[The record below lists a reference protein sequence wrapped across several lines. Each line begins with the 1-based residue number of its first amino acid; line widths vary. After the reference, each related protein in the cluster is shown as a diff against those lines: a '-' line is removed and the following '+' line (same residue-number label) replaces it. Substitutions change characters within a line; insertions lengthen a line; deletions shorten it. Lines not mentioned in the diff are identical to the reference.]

1 MRLITIG
8 NDKIKPCPGPVECTS
23 TASVDVNL
31 TSSRQL
37 EGLTLEHVFSQCE
50 DVLMAL
56 ATCELHG
63 DLKLTKQSNLSN
75 NR

>member
-1 MRLITIG
+1 MRLITIR

-37 EGLTLEHVFSQCE
+37 EGLTLEHVCSQYE
-50 DVLMAL
+50 GVFNGL
-56 ATCELHG
+56 G
-63 DLKLTKQSNLSN
+63 NL
-75 NR
+75 